1 LIKIFALCTKIPV
14 VVAGDELETKL
25 AGLVVTAGFEVE
37 KLAGRVV
44 TDGDEVVL
52 KGPVVAGLV
61 VIKMDPVVAK
71 LAGLVVPIVV
81 VKTDAGLDVVITA
94 KEVPIDLEI

>member
-1 LIKIFALCTKIPV
+1 M
-14 VVAGDELETKL
+14 AGDELETKL

-71 LAGLVVPIVV
+71 LAGLVI
-81 VKTDAGLDVVITA
+81 AA
-94 KEVPIDLEI
+94 KEVHIDLEI

>member
-1 LIKIFALCTKIPV
+1 MAGWPPV
-14 VVAGDELETKL
+14 VTRVVVTPEI

-71 LAGLVVPIVV
+71 LAGLVI
-81 VKTDAGLDVVITA
+81 AA
-94 KEVPIDLEI
+94 KEVHIDLEI